1 MYTAGACLVAAAVA
15 ARAPGA
21 ELDAA
26 PSANEPTEP
35 AGGQARCTRPL
46 GRLHRVPIAYGGGYG
61 PLREAV
67 SGEGC
72 GATLGSCRIRRTMFD
87 DAVDGLILGAVEGD
101 ARGACEGE
109 TAVSAQATATHLDF
123 AS

>member
-21 ELDAA
+21 ELDVA
-26 PSANEPTEP
+26 PSANEPTET
-35 AGGQARCTRPL
+35 AGGQVRCTRLL
-46 GRLHRVPIAYGGGYG
+46 GRLNRAPVAYGGGYG
-61 PLREAV
+61 PLREAAP
-67 SGEGC
+67 GEGC
-72 GATLGSCRIRRTMFD
+72 GATLGRCRIRRTMLD

-101 ARGACEGE
+101 ARGACEVE
-109 TAVSAQATATHLDF
+109 TAQATATHLDF